1 MTNFQAEL
9 KKKKS
14 ILNSFRAAFRGT
26 GDLLRTEP
34 TFKYFLAAFIA
45 VIAAVLYFEPTRA
58 ESAVLIFVAIAVL
71 ALELVNSLFERM
83 LDIVQP
89 DRDERVRHIKDIMAG
104 LVLLAS
110 IGAVIIG
117 FIILFPYF
125 MKLFG
130 R

>member
-1 MTNFQAEL
+1 MEKPLIGKNGPKNLF
-9 KKKKS
+9 KS
-14 ILNSFRAAFRGT
+14 FAAAFRGLK
-26 GDLLRTEP
+26 DLLQREP
-34 TFKYFLAAFIA
+34 VFKYFVAAFIA
-45 VIAAVLYFEPTRA
+45 VIAAVLYFQPTRA

-89 DRDERVRHIKDIMAG
+89 NRDERVRHIKDIMAG

-117 FIILFPYF
+117 FIILLPYF
-125 MKLFG
+125 RALWG
-130 R
+130 N